1 MMVRNKINA
10 TLSNSHLRIGLFFA
24 MFLLLFANV
33 LNAQLSRSIYFHEQL
48 SESSIQNPAFSPSS
62 KFYVSL
68 PIVSTLYV
76 GFESPFSYDHL
87 TEEWETGDSLYID
100 REAVLAQLDDV
111 NYFSFEIYDKLA
123 GLGFGAGKHFF
134 TLRAATVF
142 STKFAFEKD
151 LIKFVL
157 YGNGSEEFL
166 GKHTTLSKT
175 GLNMTLYKEFSLGY
189 SFQVNEKLSIG
200 TNLKYLNGDFN
211 IWTEKAEFKIFTD
224 DQTNFPITASS
235 DINIHTSSTISSFDN
250 LIYQIGNYSK
260 FDFTEN
266 HGYAVDFGVKYEP
279 NEKFKLS
286 ASVIDLGKINWTENV
301 KNFKSANPGAE
312 YTFEGFDIVNLISG
326 GAIEDS
332 IQLVDTLVN
341 HFKLDENGDS
351 YNSHLNPKVYLGG
364 LWNINE
370 KNNLGL
376 LVRTD
381 FVEELTKI
389 SYTVN
394 FTHRF
399 GNVLSVSVN
408 YSIINKTYANFGLGL
423 ISKLGP
429 VQLYL
434 LNDMAYSFAYP
445 KSAQAYNFHFG
456 LSFVFGTRNI
466 KVKEDGGGAGGY
478 E

>member
-1 MMVRNKINA
+1 MVGKYKIGF
-10 TLSNSHLRIGLFFA
+10 LSSNRPLQVGLFVVVVFI
-24 MFLLLFANV
+24 LLPNF
-33 LNAQLSRSIYFHEQL
+33 LNAQISRSVYFHEQL
-48 SESSIQNPAFSPSS
+48 PESSIQNPAFSPSC

-68 PIVSTLYV
+68 PIISTLYV
-76 GFESPFSYDHL
+76 GFESPFAYDHL
-87 TEEWETGDSLYID
+87 TEEWENSDSLYID
-100 REAVLAQLDDV
+100 RETILDKLDDV
-111 NYFSFEIYDKLA
+111 NYFSFEVFDQLA
-123 GLGFGAGKHFF
+123 GLGFGAGRHFF
-134 TLRAATVF
+134 SLKVANVF

-151 LIKFVL
+151 LIKFIL
-157 YGNGSEEFL
+157 YGNGSEDFL

-189 SFQVNEKLSIG
+189 SFQVNEKLTVG

-211 IWTEKAEFKIFTD
+211 VWTEKAEFKIFTD
-224 DQTNFPITASS
+224 DQTNYAITASS

-250 LIYQIGNYSK
+250 LIFQIGNYSK
-260 FDFTEN
+260 FDMTGN
-266 HGYAVDFGVKYEP
+266 HGYAVDFGVKFEP
-279 NEKFKLS
+279 NEKFKFS
-286 ASVIDLGKINWTENV
+286 ASVVDLGTINWTENV
-301 KNFKSANPGAE
+301 KNFKSANPGVE
-312 YTFEGFDIVNLISG
+312 YVFEGFDVVNLISG

-341 HFKLDENGDS
+341 HFQLEENTNS

-364 LWNINE
+364 TWNINQ

-381 FVEELTKI
+381 FVDELTKL

-394 FTHRF
+394 YTHRF
-399 GNVLSVSVN
+399 GNILSISIN
-408 YSIINKTYANFGLGL
+408 YSLVNKTYGNFGLG
-423 ISKLGP
+423 IVSKLGP

-434 LNDMAYSFAYP
+434 LNDFAYGFTQP

-466 KVKEDGGGAGGY
+466 KVKEESGGVGGY